1 MKVRRDRRRTSRQV
15 EPPAC
20 IPSLVG
26 APLADRDGAVVGTV
40 EDLMFAAPSNRPVWL
55 LVRLRHLA
63 EPYTF
68 VPAGG
73 LGGDAAA
80 VRVAFTAEQIRAAPV
95 RLAVACQASRE
106 HAVRLC
112 RHYGVR
118 LPVETWTGEVRGI
131 HVTTPAGAL
140 PARALATAS

>member
-1 MKVRRDRRRTSRQV
+1 MKVWADRRRTEPQV
-15 EPPAC
+15 EAPAC

-40 EDLMFAAPSNRPVWL
+40 EDLMVATPSNRPVWL

-73 LGGDAAA
+73 LGGDTTA
-80 VRVAFTAEQIRAAPV
+80 VRVPFTAAQIRAAPV

-112 RHYGVR
+112 RHYRVR

-131 HVTTPAGAL
+131 HVTTPPGAV
-140 PARALATAS
+140 PARLLATAS

>member
-1 MKVRRDRRRTSRQV
+1 V
-15 EPPAC
+15 ELPAC

-26 APLADRDGAVVGTV
+26 ARLADRDGAVVGTV
-40 EDLMFAAPSNRPVWL
+40 EDLMFATPSQRPVWL
-55 LVRLRHLA
+55 LVRLRHVA

-68 VPAGG
+68 VPADR

-80 VRVAFTAEQIRAAPV
+80 VRVRFTEAQIRAAPV
-95 RLAVACQASRE
+95 RLAVPCEASRE

-131 HVTTPAGAL
+131 HVTTVPGRVGA
-140 PARALATAS
+140 PALATAS